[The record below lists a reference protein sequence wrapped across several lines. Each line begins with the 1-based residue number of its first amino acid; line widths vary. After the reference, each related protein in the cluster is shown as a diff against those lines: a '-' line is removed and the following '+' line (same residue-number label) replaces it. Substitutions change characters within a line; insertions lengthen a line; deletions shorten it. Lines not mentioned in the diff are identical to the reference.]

1 MGIYDR
7 DYYRETS
14 SGWWTE
20 YHGRRATLGLMLL
33 IGLVFVVQVFATN
46 PRRDV
51 PDRILSA
58 MAFDFADI
66 TSGEIWRLLTSHFV
80 HSSGDLLQVAL
91 ELFALYLFGTR
102 IESIYSTREFLAFV
116 LTGCVVVS
124 IGKLLFAFAGIDDK
138 SVTYG
143 SGSIVTAIMVLFAC
157 HFPYERITL
166 LIVPVPAFLLVGGII
181 ALDLLGALG
190 GGFGSAGYVAHL
202 IGATFAFVYYSTQW
216 RISVV
221 LFPRWLLRTQTN
233 RKSHLKLFTDA
244 PDSPAE
250 AEESVTGVPTDPN
263 PAKGDAKQPPR
274 RVDEQ
279 LEAKLDLVLEKVSRL
294 GRDSLTTDEQAI
306 LQQASEIYQRR
317 RRN

>member
-7 DYYRETS
+7 DYYRES
-14 SGWWTE
+14 SGGWWTE

-51 PDRILSA
+51 PDRIQA
-58 MAFDFADI
+58 VMAFDFQAI
-66 TSGEIWRLLTSHFV
+66 TSGQIWRLLTSHFV

-143 SGSIVTAIMVLFAC
+143 SGSIITAIMVLFAC

-166 LIVPVPAFLLVGGII
+166 LIVPVPAFLLVAGII

-202 IGATFAFVYYSTQW
+202 IGATFAFAYYSTQW
-216 RISVV
+216 RISIV

-233 RKSHLKLFTDA
+233 RKSHLKLFTNA
-244 PDSPAE
+244 PDSPNE
-250 AEESVTGVPTDPN
+250 AEESVTVVPTDPH
-263 PAKGDAKQPPR
+263 PAKGDTKQSPR